1 MLKILFLKSHEIEE
15 AVEKDL
21 KTYQTCEVSFNEA
34 ENKEQILI
42 KEDNEIQD
50 KLSMESIFPILDKEY
65 NVSISKYDVYE
76 VGYFGDGFAFS
87 IT

>member
-1 MLKILFLKSHEIEE
+1 MLKILFLKPHEIEE
-15 AVEKDL
+15 VVEKEL
-21 KTYQTCEVSFNEA
+21 GVSKTCEVSFNES

-50 KLSMESIFPILDKEY
+50 RMSMESIFPMLGKRY
-65 NVSISKYDVYE
+65 NVTISKYDVYE
-76 VGYFGDGFAFS
+76 VGYYGDGFAFS